1 MHMKFADGFWLNQRG
16 YEVNYASQAYEITP
30 VKNGLNVYATSQYI
44 QNRGMTLGGPCLD
57 ITFTST
63 QKDVIKVSIEHYKG
77 TLDNQPKFEL
87 EEDQGYTPVITE
99 RVTAGSWFQ
108 AIQSLLSASST
119 GTFSTTIRIRD

>member
-57 ITFTST
+57 ITLLPHRRTLSRYLSST
-63 QKDVIKVSIEHYKG
+63 TRALLTISPGSSLRKIRAILPRS
-77 TLDNQPKFEL
+77 PK
-87 EEDQGYTPVITE
+87 
-99 RVTAGSWFQ
+99 RATAGSWFQ